1 MAYDSKTYGQSPF
14 GGPKQ
19 PDAPKA
25 EDAGQSDTQGQP
37 PEKPPEKPPKKQPEK
52 PQPPA
57 NDGLSQ
63 GFKDIPKEV
72 ASQVASQVASRSK
85 ASLSGLVSKFPT
97 LSGSKLGSQNT
108 IALSPDSSSGLPE
121 THKSRSN
128 SRSTAKTSSRKSKK
142 GKASKTAKAEVDAA
156 EEAVAQRFFE
166 EDRSAYLSL
175 LYKTVISGLVWA
187 VARLSWTVLRLS
199 DNGLSQEAIALIKI
213 AIHPVVI
220 AAVALACTIA
230 LTFWAR
236 RLLKDLARH
245 TQQIHLD
252 AEAPD
257 GKSFRPTLEIVGDSL
272 DYNPRLRKNIALL
285 FDTAS
290 ILICSLVSYLIAFV
304 LFPISS

>member
-14 GGPKQ
+14 GNPKR

-25 EDAGQSDTQGQP
+25 EDAEKLGTQSQP
-37 PEKPPEKPPKKQPEK
+37 LEKFPQKLPEKPKPP
-52 PQPPA
+52 A
-57 NDGLSQ
+57 DDGLDQ
-63 GFKDIPKEV
+63 GPKEV
-72 ASQVASQVASRSK
+72 AQKSK
-85 ASLSGLVSKFPT
+85 VGLSGLVNKFPKLGGSKSD
-97 LSGSKLGSQNT
+97 LSGDTAVG
-108 IALSPDSSSGLPE
+108 PDTSSGLTE
-121 THKSRSN
+121 TRKSRSN
-128 SRSTAKTSSRKSKK
+128 SRSTAKASNRKSKK
-142 GKASKTAKAEVDAA
+142 SNASKTAKAEADAA
-156 EEAVAQRFFE
+156 DQAVAQRFFE

-187 VARLSWTVLRLS
+187 VLRLSWAVLRLS
-199 DNGLSQEAIALIKI
+199 ENGLSKEAIVALIKI
-213 AIHPVVI
+213 TLHPIVI
-220 AAVALACTIA
+220 ATVALACAVA

-245 TQQIHLD
+245 TQQLHLD

-272 DYNPRLRKNIALL
+272 DYNPKLRKNIALL
-285 FDTAS
+285 FDTTS

>member
-14 GGPKQ
+14 GSPKQ

-25 EDAGQSDTQGQP
+25 EDAGKLGTQGQ
-37 PEKPPEKPPKKQPEK
+37 QPEK
-52 PQPPA
+52 LPEEPRPPA
-57 NDGLSQ
+57 DGGLDQ
-63 GFKDIPKEV
+63 GFKDGPKEV
-72 ASQVASQVASRSK
+72 AQKSK
-85 ASLSGLVSKFPT
+85 AGLSGLVNKLPT
-97 LSGSKLGSQNT
+97 LSGSKSGSQNT
-108 IALSPDSSSGLPE
+108 AAVSTDSSSGLSGSSE
-121 THKSRSN
+121 TRKSRSN
-128 SRSTAKTSSRKSKK
+128 SRSTAKTSNRKSKK
-142 GKASKTAKAEVDAA
+142 SKASKTAKVEADAA
-156 EEAVAQRFFE
+156 EQAVEQRFFE

-199 DNGLSQEAIALIKI
+199 DNGLSKETIALIKI

-220 AAVALACTIA
+220 AAVALACTVA

-245 TQQIHLD
+245 TQQLHLD
-252 AEAPD
+252 AEAPE

>member
-37 PEKPPEKPPKKQPEK
+37 PEKPPKKQPEK

-57 NDGLSQ
+57 NDGLDR

-72 ASQVASQVASRSK
+72 ASQVTSK
-85 ASLSGLVSKFPT
+85 GKAGLSGLVSKFPT

-108 IALSPDSSSGLPE
+108 IAFSPDSSSGLPE
-121 THKSRSN
+121 TRKSRSN
-128 SRSTAKTSSRKSKK
+128 SRSTAKTSNRKSKK
-142 GKASKTAKAEVDAA
+142 SKASKTAKAEVDAA
-156 EEAVAQRFFE
+156 EEAIAQRFFE

-199 DNGLSQEAIALIKI
+199 DNGLSKEAIALIKI
-213 AIHPVVI
+213 AINPIVI
-220 AAVALACTIA
+220 AAVALACAVA

-236 RLLKDLARH
+236 GLLKDLANH
-245 TQQIHLD
+245 TQQLHAD

-272 DYNPRLRKNIALL
+272 DYNPRLRKNIARL
-285 FDTAS
+285 FDAAS

>member
-14 GGPKQ
+14 GNPKQ
-19 PDAPKA
+19 PDASGAKDA
-25 EDAGQSDTQGQP
+25 EELGTQRQP
-37 PEKPPEKPPKKQPEK
+37 PEKLPEKPK
-52 PQPPA
+52 PPA
-57 NDGLSQ
+57 DDGLDQ
-63 GFKDIPKEV
+63 DPKE
-72 ASQVASQVASRSK
+72 AAQKSK
-85 ASLSGLVSKFPT
+85 AGLSGLVNKFPT
-97 LSGSKLGSQNT
+97 LSGSKSGSSST
-108 IALSPDSSSGLPE
+108 IPVSTDSSSGLSE
-121 THKSRSN
+121 TRKSRSN
-128 SRSTAKTSSRKSKK
+128 SRSTAKTSNRKSKK
-142 GKASKTAKAEVDAA
+142 SKASKTTRAEVDAA
-156 EEAVAQRFFE
+156 EQAVAQRFFE

-199 DNGLSQEAIALIKI
+199 DNGLSKEAIALIKI

-220 AAVALACTIA
+220 AAVALACTVA

-272 DYNPRLRKNIALL
+272 DYNPKLRKNIALL
-285 FDTAS
+285 FDAAS